1 MYGRVRN
8 GAATLAAAVLAAAAV
23 WVLRRADASRARAV
37 SDGIW
42 GASLDATCALEAGT
56 RCSGLSALATCVL
69 PAAGTGSAEP
79 RTTRVAAMAQ
89 QEFGIPRAFRTRQC
103 HCDLQH

>member
-42 GASLDATCALEAGT
+42 GASLDATCALEAGN

-69 PAAGTGSAEP
+69 AAAATSSADP
-79 RTTRVAAMAQ
+79 STTRVAAMAKQ
-89 QEFGIPRAFRTRQC
+89 HFLIPVPAHTRNAEC
-103 HCDLQH
+103 SLH